1 MFGLFM
7 SKMLSFL
14 AEGTTEGVT
23 NIDIGKVGYNETWWA
38 RTLAPIAELVGEILV
53 PLLIVIG
60 AAGGLYAIVLGVQY
74 SKAESSEKRDEAK
87 KRLIN
92 MIIGVLVLIVL
103 LVLLVLFCKNVHDIG
118 RWVTDMVNKTDMNV

>member
-1 MFGLFM
+1 MFNLFM

-14 AEGTTEGVT
+14 GDGVT
-23 NIDIGKVGYNETWWA
+23 NIEIEKIGYNETWWC

-60 AAGGLYAIVLGVQY
+60 AAGSLYAIVLGVQY
-74 SKAESSEKRDEAK
+74 SKAESSEKREEAK

-92 MIIGVLVLIVL
+92 ALIGIIVLIILFVVL
-103 LVLLVLFCKNVHDIG
+103 ILFCKYVNEIG
-118 RWVTDMVNKTDMNV
+118 RWVTDMVNKETIDA